1 MIAMDYYNTILM
13 QSSLVVNVYQCRA
26 TVCTQ
31 DPQAG
36 ERNNYEK
43 NQWYSTLTITHRKQK
58 DWNSWSLPPPIFFR
72 IHSIA
77 AHRRY
82 LQSPF
87 FDMAST
93 IPPLI
98 RNPTPHILPNMLAL
112 AHSLKQM
119 GGENPQQSSSP
130 PP

>member
-58 DWNSWSLPPPIFFR
+58 DWNSWSLPPPFFLEYTP
-72 IHSIA
+72 S
-77 AHRRY
+77 
-82 LQSPF
+82 
-87 FDMAST
+87 
-93 IPPLI
+93 
-98 RNPTPHILPNMLAL
+98 PHIGVISNLPFLTWHQL
-112 AHSLKQM
+112 FHR
-119 GGENPQQSSSP
+119 
-130 PP
+130 